1 MRTCCL
7 LLCAFLLSSVS
18 GCAGCRNTIAA
29 KGGLIGSYEGDYVV
43 INYTGGV
50 IADVWVLSDVYVQ
63 SEENSD
69 GWRFTD
75 PDGNVVFLGGDVKVI
90 RLKKSDDLK
99 KWHEYHME
107 FERKTYQ
114 DTTIVEDKVAG
125 DFGTY
130 R

>member
-1 MRTCCL
+1 
-7 LLCAFLLSSVS
+7 VS

-29 KGGLIGSYEGDYVV
+29 KGGLIGSYEGNYVV

-50 IADVWVLSDVYVQ
+50 IADVWVLRDVYVQ

-75 PDGNVVFLGGDVKVI
+75 PDGNVIFLGGDIKVI
-90 RLKKSDDLK
+90 RIKEADDLK

-107 FERKTYQ
+107 FEDKIYQ
-114 DTTIVEDKVAG
+114 DTIVVEDKVAG